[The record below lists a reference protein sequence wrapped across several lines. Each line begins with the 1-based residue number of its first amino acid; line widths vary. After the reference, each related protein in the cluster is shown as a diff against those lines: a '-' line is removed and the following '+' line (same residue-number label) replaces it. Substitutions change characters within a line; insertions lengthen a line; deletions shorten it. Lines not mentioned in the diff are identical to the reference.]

1 MFDFLTGAVLLL
13 SAVYE
18 GYRLYHAVNALAALN
33 SAAAGLD
40 TDTAAFIQTEA
51 MKNDTIVEIVCCSA
65 LLLLTLI
72 CLIRFIRWAIIGNI
86 IFLTHNTTKGFLK
99 TTNKWRRERD
109 EYEALLDEYDATIV
123 ELEAKLAETESPEYR
138 QRLNNVSN
146 YRDQLAALSY

>member
-33 SAAAGLD
+33 SAAASLD

-99 TTNKWRRERD
+99 TTNNKD
-109 EYEALLDEYDATIV
+109 SGP
-123 ELEAKLAETESPEYR
+123 TESVKIGKKPRSTGGMRITNDKPKEKP
-138 QRLNNVSN
+138 
-146 YRDQLAALSY
+146 DK